1 MPTITCVITLTQR
14 VREPELDQRRVV
26 LRDVA
31 ERAAARTRRD
41 RQLYPLG
48 IVKAFGCLSFK
59 PRFAKMS
66 QPFQWT
72 IRPRRRPLKT
82 SQRTIRLEISR

>member
-48 IVKAFGCLSFK
+48 IAGGLSEYEQQHLRNIAKNHAALVKLGLADALRKGDDTGDCGHV
-59 PRFAKMS
+59 
-66 QPFQWT
+66 
-72 IRPRRRPLKT
+72 I
-82 SQRTIRLEISR
+82 